1 MDINSL
7 YCQKYSISYIMR
19 YKKKKKMVLL
29 LSFNLNGK
37 IWIMEGVR
45 GRDRYI
51 TPVRWNKKSPKHSK
65 TLKNLLKDNE
75 SQINYSTILRLC
87 NIP

>member
-29 LSFNLNGK
+29 LSFNFNGK
-37 IWIMEGVR
+37 IWIREGGR
-45 GRDRYI
+45 GKEVD
-51 TPVRWNKKSPKHSK
+51 T
-65 TLKNLLKDNE
+65 
-75 SQINYSTILRLC
+75 
-87 NIP
+87 